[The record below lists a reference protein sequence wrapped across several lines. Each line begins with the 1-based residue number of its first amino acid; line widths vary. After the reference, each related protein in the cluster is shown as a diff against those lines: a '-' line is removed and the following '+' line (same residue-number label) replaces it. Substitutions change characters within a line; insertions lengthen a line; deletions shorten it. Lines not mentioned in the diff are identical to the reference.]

1 MQKNLKKG
9 SPGLKKKKKEKKR
22 KSRGLPLRKTRIVC
36 SYPDKKKDEE
46 LRDFKDDDDESAARE
61 RKEYTRE

>member
-1 MQKNLKKG
+1 M
-9 SPGLKKKKKEKKR
+9 
-22 KSRGLPLRKTRIVC
+22 C
-36 SYPDKKKDEE
+36 SYTDKKKDEE